1 MPSSPPQ
8 RAADPGIVVG
18 NDQGTNVRRP
28 SAAKQNGQQRDAR
41 KGHEKIAPASPSPL
55 SETREIN
62 TVSSSHVG
70 LSPVVSEILVQY
82 RLRQDFVRAQGNLD
96 RQLKRIVS
104 RLTGIEKVTAA
115 DIDKYLETAEHSG
128 REHLNRFIGLRDQ
141 ARQIRGEYEKNLTK
155 LAQRLPVYEVFV
167 VPLTGFGAIGLAQII
182 GEAGA
187 GLENYSEPCKLW
199 RRFGLHVYNGRA
211 FATWKSIGGLSA
223 GEWTTAGYCPRRR
236 SVMYVITDSLLKKD
250 NRYRALYLAR
260 KEIERAKAVA
270 AGLIVC
276 PAAQIPKGVKDA
288 TQTIFIPAPGYMSL
302 GHINARATRW
312 IGKRLL
318 KDLWRA
324 WRDHPTF
331 EVHSRNVPG
340 SATPESAGEA
350 QSRLSDSVK
359 ALVPPPQS

>member
-1 MPSSPPQ
+1 MSSSPPTPQ
-8 RAADPGIVVG
+8 RAADRGTVVRR
-18 NDQGTNVRRP
+18 NTYVRRP
-28 SAAKQNGQQRDAR
+28 SAAKQNGPCQIVPEDQF
-41 KGHEKIAPASPSPL
+41 ISAPASPSPL
-55 SETREIN
+55 SETRETS

-141 ARQIRGEYEKNLTK
+141 ARKIRGEYEKTLTK
-155 LAQRLPVYEVFV
+155 LAQRLPVYEAFV
-167 VPLTGFGAIGLAQII
+167 VPLTGFGAIGLAQIV

-187 GLENYSEPCKLW
+187 GLENYSKPCKLW

-211 FATWKSIGGLSA
+211 FATWKSKGGLSA
-223 GEWTTAGYCPRRR
+223 HEWTNAGYCPRRR
-236 SVMYVITDSLLKKD
+236 SVMYSITDSLLKKKD
-250 NRYRALYLAR
+250 NRYRALYLAQ
-260 KEIERAKAVA
+260 KEKERAKAVA
-270 AGLIVC
+270 AGLTVC
-276 PAAQIPKGVKDA
+276 PAASIPKESDPSLPRKVAKD
-288 TQTIFIPAPGYMSL
+288 GYMSL

-318 KDLWRA
+318 NDLWRA
-324 WRDHPTF
+324 WRDHGCSDIQTD
-331 EVHSRNVPG
+331 SVPA
-340 SATPESAGEA
+340 SATDSAGEA
-350 QSRLSDSVK
+350 KSRLGESIE
-359 ALVPPPQS
+359 ALMPPQQS